1 MMEITF
7 DWQTDSLGKLI
18 EDIDELRAHLETIGG
33 PTAAAAR
40 HAEAG
45 GGNIIYIDFSD
56 SLRGQ
61 EQCDRMVE
69 LLRDWW
75 QIPLEEKVFSITGV
89 WGENWILV
97 LDKGGWEDYMEAS
110 KSVESTGM
118 VLRGKWHGEDYPV
131 GKKDTPAQR
140 RSYCFVDWWGAAID
154 AGAARTEAKSK
165 LEGFKE
171 DIEAGALEEGYGEDT
186 EVPEDGID
194 MSDFDIKGEDRIKRL
209 PPYVFLTWPG
219 VWEEIFTEE
228 GEWNDELFQDAHAKI
243 AAWYAAHEL
252 SHALWF
258 HGELPHKESFF
269 DVRIKPLEILIYYT
283 ETGRK
288 LLYDDSPIVIKGTE
302 TNKVDLFYKYL
313 GKVEGERYWYEEYKD
328 K

>member
-1 MMEITF
+1 MEITF
-7 DWQTDSLGKLI
+7 DWQEDSLGKLT
-18 EDIDELRAHLETIGG
+18 EDIDELRNHLDAIGG
-33 PTAAAAR
+33 PAAAAAR

-45 GGNIIYIDFSD
+45 GGNIIYVDSSD

-97 LDKGGWEDYMEAS
+97 LDSGDWEDYMEVS
-110 KSVESTGM
+110 GSVESTGRE
-118 VLRGKWHGEDYPV
+118 LKGKWHGEDYPV
-131 GKKDTPAQR
+131 GKADTAAQR
-140 RSYCFVDWWGAAID
+140 RSYCFVNWGDVMVD
-154 AGAARTEAKSK
+154 AGDALTEAKSK

-171 DIEAGALEEGYGEDT
+171 DIEAGALKEGYGEDT
-186 EVPEDGID
+186 EITEDVID
-194 MSDFDIKGEDRIKRL
+194 MSDFDVIGEDRRKVL
-209 PPYVFLTWPG
+209 PPYVFLTRPG

-228 GEWNDELFQDAHAKI
+228 GERIEELFQDAQAKI
-243 AAWYAAHEL
+243 GAWYAAHEL

-258 HGELPHKESFF
+258 SGDISHDEFF
-269 DVRIKPLEILIYYT
+269 FKVGIKPLEILLYYT

-313 GKVEGERYWYEEYKD
+313 GKVVGERIWYEEYEK
-328 K
+328 